1 MARTVAVVCLL
12 AVLAA
17 PVLAEEEKPPAR
29 KVIEGV
35 APMTGRDAMVKGLTR
50 ILRVTMDPKLSEE
63 YLFGISGTAFLAT
76 VCANNCNCRD
86 FRELYLAI
94 NPTLKA
100 LGVEYEYFE
109 GKDAAI
115 WDRIRASID
124 AGIPVTAWGLFGDG
138 RLLLSMG
145 ARSVVP
151 WVGGRIGY
159 LSQSLD
165 VAELPNNLGADI
177 IMAFDDCPPSVD
189 PAMLNE
195 SRRRTAAERSGPGS
209 AGSRRPDPRHSP

>member
-1 MARTVAVVCLL
+1 MARTVVVVCLL

-17 PVLAEEEKPPAR
+17 PVLAEDEKPAR
-29 KVIEGV
+29 AVIEGV

-63 YLFGISGTAFLAT
+63 YLFGISGAAFLAT

-86 FRELYLAI
+86 FRELYNGV
-94 NPTLKA
+94 NPALKA

-109 GKDAAI
+109 GKDPAI

-138 RLLLSMG
+138 GDAILVGYDLEKDLAFGWGIGPAGEEYASAPLSKWK
-145 ARSVVP
+145 A
-151 WVGGRIGY
+151 GGMYGY
-159 LSQSLD
+159 IVKG
-165 VAELPNNLGADI
+165 VAGIADRAALERKQLEI
-177 IMAFDDCPPSVD
+177 AVRMAH
-189 PAMLNE
+189 
-195 SRRRTAAERSGPGS
+195 RAALEGG
-209 AGSRRPDPRHSP
+209 